1 MYRLKR
7 LFAGALILALALF
20 LSACG
25 SAAGPRPFLASELR
39 EAWLT
44 EVRDGEVSDLEVSLP
59 ELVGSEELLPTEG
72 FRPVKNAPEPGG
84 DYLLFRFVQTDGQ
97 TRTVRMFTEGKN
109 LYLSEDGVGAFR
121 ILREKLDSPA
131 TGDLGYARYEFLYR
145 TGTMGLVFL
154 SGAERY
160 FRTSLA
166 LPEELLAPMRQ
177 RYDGAGKAVW
187 LDLASDGRSTRD
199 LGEWSYHIPP
209 ERQALRVE
217 DVRYLFVLTRTGVV
231 YDGYWVRTDTGE
243 KVFDDY
249 DYRKPLAVYDLLTG
263 EINALQVFEKYDS
276 GYEEPISAF
285 LASAP

>member
-1 MYRLKR
+1 MRRMKR
-7 LFAGALILALALF
+7 TLALLSALAALL

-25 SAAGPRPFLASELR
+25 SSPPRPFLASELH

-44 EVRDGEVSDLEVSLP
+44 EVRGGAASDLEVSLP
-59 ELVGSEELLPTEG
+59 ELVGVDELLPAEG
-72 FRPVKNAPEPGG
+72 FRPVKKAPEPEG

-97 TRTVRMFTEGKN
+97 TRLVRMFTEGKN

-131 TGDLGYARYEFLYR
+131 TGDLGYARYEFLSR
-145 TGTMGLVFL
+145 NGTLGLVFL

-217 DVRYLFVLTRTGVV
+217 DVRYLFVLTRAGVV

-243 KVFDDY
+243 KIFDDY
-249 DYRKPLAVYDLLTG
+249 DYRKPLTVYDLLTG
-263 EINALQVFEKYDS
+263 EISVLQVFEKYGS